1 MTQLDE
7 QLSRIK
13 KAREKEY
20 AGIVKRVATLV
31 KKASC
36 NTGTIEWQSDGNTYY
51 VMVEN
56 DGRLGDQIVDIVR
69 KSKLGIVILI
79 QEWRGSYDWKA
90 DTYSRPCSRV
100 AFTF

>member
-1 MTQLDE
+1 MTKLDD
-7 QLSRIK
+7 QLSKIK
-13 KAREKEY
+13 KARDKEY
-20 AGIVKRVATLV
+20 LKIVKQVATLV

-36 NTGTIEWQSDGNTYY
+36 NTGDIEWQSDGNTYY

-69 KSKLGIVILI
+69 KSNLGVVLLV
-79 QEWRGSYDWKA
+79 QEWQGSYDWKA